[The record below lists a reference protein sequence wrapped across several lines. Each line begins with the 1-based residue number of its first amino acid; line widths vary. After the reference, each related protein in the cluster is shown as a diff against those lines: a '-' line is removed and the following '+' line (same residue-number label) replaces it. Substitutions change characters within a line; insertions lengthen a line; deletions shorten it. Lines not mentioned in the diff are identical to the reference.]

1 MASVKYDYAEMIWN
15 EIRDAAARDRVAI
28 LPVATYE
35 DHGPHLP
42 VDVDVVLA
50 TEICRRAAAR
60 IPEEV
65 VLAPPVTHGYSPHHM
80 DFHGTITIR
89 WDTFINYVRD
99 VCCSLAYH
107 GFKRILIINGHGSNT
122 SPLDLAARLSVIDF
136 EGRILCAN
144 ANHWGLRQ
152 ARETGNALR
161 DSDYGGTSHGGEYET
176 SLYLALKPDLVDMDK
191 AVDNRS
197 PLPDSFKTD
206 LLAGGH
212 PDGSDAR
219 MVPYWSSI
227 SPSGVMGDATKATQ
241 EKGEKF
247 LEAAITGLIELVR
260 ELRGTPILERRV
272 QHGDIPDTKWKM
284 T

>member
-1 MASVKYDYAEMIWN
+1 MSSVKYDYAEMFWT
-15 EIRDAAARDRVAI
+15 EIKEAAAADRVAL

-89 WDTFINYVRD
+89 WDTFINYVKD

-107 GFKRILIINGHGSNT
+107 GFKRILIVNGHGSNT
-122 SPLDLAARLSVIDF
+122 SPLDLAARLAIIDF
-136 EGRILCAN
+136 EGTILCAS
-144 ANHWGLRQ
+144 ANHWGLKK
-152 ARETGNALR
+152 ARDLGQDIRE
-161 DSDYGGTSHGGEYET
+161 SDYGGTSHGGEFET
-176 SLYLALKPDLVDMDK
+176 SLYLALKPGLVDMDK
-191 AVDNRS
+191 AVDERT
-197 PLPDSFKTD
+197 PLSDSFKTD
-206 LLAGGH
+206 ILAGGN
-212 PDGSDAR
+212 PKGSDAR
-219 MVPYWSSI
+219 LVPYWSTVTA
-227 SPSGVMGDATKATQ
+227 SGVMGDATKATR
-241 EKGEKF
+241 EKGLKF
-247 LEAAITGLIELVR
+247 LEAGINGVIDLIR
-260 ELRGTPILERRV
+260 ELRQTPISPRRV
-272 QHGDIPDTKWKM
+272 QHGDQPNTKWKM